1 MQRSHIKNITKE
13 LNNKEVKIAGFL
25 QEIRSL
31 SKLSFFI
38 VRDITGTIQCTLKK
52 ANIDENDYKIWSSIE
67 RESVIE
73 VVGIVKAGTEAK
85 SGIEIEVKNINL
97 VSRASVPLPL
107 PVVDKVNATLDTRL
121 NNRFLDVRK
130 ERISNIFKFRSAVI
144 QHIREFLI
152 SEGFIEIETPKI
164 VSQGAEGGATLFP
177 IDYFGNKAYLAQ
189 SPQLYKQM
197 AMASGLERVFEIS
210 HAFRAEPSDTIR
222 HLTEFTSLDIEM
234 SYINSS
240 EDIRDILEKMILYV
254 VNAIFAKNMDMINTL
269 GIELPKITNPF
280 PRIPYNEC
288 KNMLFQKG
296 INVQDIGSEE
306 EKILGQMVLEKYGSD
321 FYFINDFP
329 VEVKRTT
336 FYAKRLEDHPDLTGY
351 FDLEFR
357 GMEITS
363 GGQREHRYDVLVSQI
378 KEAGLSPDSFEEYL
392 KAFKYGVPT
401 HGGFGFGVDR
411 LIQQLL
417 KETNIRE
424 VVLYPRDRFR
434 LVP

>member
-1 MQRSHIKNITKE
+1 MQRSYIKDITNE

-38 VRDITGTIQCTLKK
+38 VRDITGTVQCTLKK
-52 ANIDENDYKIWSSIE
+52 ANIDENSYKIWSSIE

-73 VVGIVKAGTEAK
+73 VVGIVKVGTEAK
-85 SGIEIEVKNINL
+85 SGIEIEVKNINV
-97 VSRASVPLPL
+97 VSRAQVPLPL

-130 ERISNIFKFRSAVI
+130 ERIAKIFKFRSVVI
-144 QHIREFLI
+144 QYIREFLI

-234 SYINSS
+234 SYIDSS
-240 EDIRDILEKMILYV
+240 EDVRNILEKMILYV
-254 VNAIFAKNMDMINTL
+254 VNAISAKNMDMVNSL
-269 GIELPKITNPF
+269 GIEVPKMITPF
-280 PRIPYNEC
+280 PRVQYDEC
-288 KNMLFQKG
+288 KNMLLQKG
-296 INVQDIGSEE
+296 INVSDIGSEE
-306 EKILGQMVLEKYGSD
+306 EKILGQIISEKYGAD
-321 FYFINDFP
+321 FYFITDFP
-329 VEVKRTT
+329 VEVKKTT
-336 FYAKRLEDHPDLTGY
+336 FYAKRLDNNPTLTGY

-378 KEAGLSPDSFEEYL
+378 KEAGLSPDSFEGYL
-392 KAFKYGVPT
+392 KAFKYGIPT